1 MGEQGSGHEE
11 LGSYAAECVPISQWG
26 ATELS

>member
-1 MGEQGSGHEE
+1 MGEQCSGHEG
-11 LGSYAAECVPISQWG
+11 LGSYAAEFVSMSQWG